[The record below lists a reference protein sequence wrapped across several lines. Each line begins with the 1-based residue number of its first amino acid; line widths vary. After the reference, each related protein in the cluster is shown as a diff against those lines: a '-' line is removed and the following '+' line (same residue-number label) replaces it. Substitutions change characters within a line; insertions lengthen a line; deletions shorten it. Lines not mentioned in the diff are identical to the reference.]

1 MARED
6 TKPTP
11 GQDPDA
17 DDPELNPTALAP
29 GDVAPLVD
37 PRPRFYR
44 DWRTGVT
51 VAGILS
57 LSAGAWISASPWAL
71 AYVAGDSRLNAIVA
85 GTIVGYVSLLSGG
98 IWRAEWLPAIN
109 VAGGVW

>member
-6 TKPTP
+6 TQPTT

-17 DDPELNPTALAP
+17 DVPELNPTALAP

-37 PRPRFYR
+37 PSPRFYR

-57 LSAGAWISASPWAL
+57 LSAGAWLIASPWAL
-71 AYVAGDSRLNAIVA
+71 DYVAGYRARAGVTTETGTHVA
-85 GTIVGYVSLLSGG
+85 TTGPAAAVSHT
-98 IWRAEWLPAIN
+98 AEEDDRER
-109 VAGGVW
+109 